1 MDPGERKIERF
12 SVIDRVVHW
21 LVALSFLY
29 AALTGLALWSP
40 RLYWLAYLFGGGT
53 TVRAWHP
60 WGGIVF
66 ALVFSTM
73 YARWR
78 RPMRLDADDRMWLR
92 FSHRFIFHEE
102 WGLLESGRF
111 NGGQKALFWVQATS
125 GLVLLASGV
134 VLWWPESMPRW
145 LRLAA
150 VLLHPMASVVSIA
163 GIIVHIYMGAVAVP
177 EALRGMVQG
186 WVTSRWAATHHPKWL
201 RELTRD

>member
-1 MDPGERKIERF
+1 MDPGGQKIERF
-12 SVIDRVVHW
+12 SVVDRVVHW

-40 RLYWLAYLFGGGT
+40 RLYWLAALFGGGP

-60 WGGIVF
+60 LG
-66 ALVFSTM
+66 ALAFSLFFSTM
-73 YARWR
+73 YIRWR

-111 NGGQKALFWVQATS
+111 NGGQKGLFWVQAAS
-125 GLVLLASGV
+125 GFVLLASGI
-134 VLWWPESMPRW
+134 VLWWVESMPRG

-150 VLLHPMASVVSIA
+150 VLLHPIAAVVSIA

-201 RELTRD
+201 RELSRD